1 MTETRRR
8 WKSSG
13 SRRAGEWED
22 DEASMDAG
30 VVEDGQR
37 EVRNDVENK
46 QKSEEKIQDEAEQ
59 IKEVETENHCG
70 KDKKVEDGDKK
81 YEETTRRQ
89 SGKRRDGVG

>member
-46 QKSEEKIQDEAEQ
+46 QKSEDKIPDEA
-59 IKEVETENHCG
+59 
-70 KDKKVEDGDKK
+70 
-81 YEETTRRQ
+81 
-89 SGKRRDGVG
+89 